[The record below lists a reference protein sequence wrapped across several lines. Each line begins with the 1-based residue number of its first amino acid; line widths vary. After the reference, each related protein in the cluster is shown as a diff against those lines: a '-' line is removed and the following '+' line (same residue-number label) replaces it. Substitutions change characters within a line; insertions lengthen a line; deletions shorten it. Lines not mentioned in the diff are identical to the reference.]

1 MQTLTEAIAALH
13 TKYRVPHIA
22 ITSVRLPWSTPSL
35 FVIGSTMTSTA
46 KPRIFKI
53 EVPAIDSFFS
63 GTGDMFAALMVVRL
77 REAVSAIPGLAK
89 TTAWIS
95 KDDVDATELPLAL
108 AAEKALSSMQE
119 VLTRTKKSRD
129 AELESYKQKAKAKGL
144 ELQDNKELHLRVT
157 KASEVRLVRNMEHLR
172 NPQLKF
178 HAEKVDFESIRAKAL
193 EGGRTCPDYGRL
205 AEE

>member
-1 MQTLTEAIAALH
+1 MQTLTEAIAAIH
-13 TKYRVPHIA
+13 TKYRVPHIV
-22 ITSVRLPWSTPSL
+22 ITSVRLPAPASTPSL

-77 REAVSAIPGLAK
+77 REAVSAIPGLAE
-89 TTAWIS
+89 TAAWIS

-129 AELESYKQKAKAKGL
+129 AELESYKQKAKARDL
-144 ELQDNKELHLRVT
+144 ELEEDDQESHLRVT

-178 HAEKVDFESIRAKAL
+178 HAEKVDLESN
-193 EGGRTCPDYGRL
+193 
-205 AEE
+205 

>member
-1 MQTLTEAIAALH
+1 MQTLTKAIAALH
-13 TKYRVPHIA
+13 TKYGIPHIV
-22 ITSVRLPWSTPSL
+22 ITSVKLPAPTSTPSL

-77 REAVSAIPGLAK
+77 REAVSAVACLAE
-89 TTAWIS
+89 TGAWVS
-95 KDDVDATELPLAL
+95 KDDVEATELPLAL
-108 AAEKALSSMQE
+108 AAEKALASMQE

-129 AELESYKQKAKAKGL
+129 EDLESYQQKPKVRDSGL
-144 ELQDNKELHLRVT
+144 QEDDKELHLRIT

-178 HAEKVDFESIRAKAL
+178 HAEKVDIES
-193 EGGRTCPDYGRL
+193 T
-205 AEE
+205 

>member
-13 TKYRVPHIA
+13 TKYRVPHIV
-22 ITSVRLPWSTPSL
+22 ITSVTLPTRSSTPSL

-77 REAVSAIPGLAK
+77 REAVSVIPGLVQ
-89 TTAWIS
+89 TGAWVS
-95 KDDVDATELPLAL
+95 KDDVEASDLPLAL
-108 AAEKALSSMQE
+108 AAEKALASMQE

-129 AELESYKQKAKAKGL
+129 KELESYQRNSRANDSGL
-144 ELQDNKELHLRVT
+144 QEDDKESHLRIT

-178 HAEKVDFESIRAKAL
+178 HAERVDFES
-193 EGGRTCPDYGRL
+193 T
-205 AEE
+205 

>member
-1 MQTLTEAIAALH
+1 MQTLTEAIATLH
-13 TKYRVPHIA
+13 TKYRVPHIV
-22 ITSVRLPWSTPSL
+22 ITSVRLPAPASTPSL

-53 EVPAIDSFFS
+53 EVPAIDGFFS

-77 REAVSAIPGLAK
+77 REAVSAIPGLAE
-89 TTAWIS
+89 TGAWVS
-95 KDDVDATELPLAL
+95 KDVVEATDLPLAL

-129 AELESYKQKAKAKGL
+129 AELESYQQEAKARGS
-144 ELQDNKELHLRVT
+144 ELQENDKESHLRIT

-178 HAEKVDFESIRAKAL
+178 YAEKVGHEAN
-193 EGGRTCPDYGRL
+193 
-205 AEE
+205 